1 LNSEEGTAVKK
12 NYQVIGRQDRRA
24 LAHWLAKNGQG
35 LLPLVELVEGAEIA
49 LEELIDVTG
58 RATIEAVLELSAMQ
72 VAGAPQRGRRDGE
85 VIWHGRQPGQVR
97 LSDRKLKVQ
106 RIRLRRRGGGTGAEV
121 AVPAYEAL
129 KAHDRTGARM
139 LEILLSGV
147 STRNYAKVL
156 PEMAES
162 VGLSRSAV
170 SREFIA
176 ASADQLQ
183 ALCERRLEGLE
194 ILIVYIDGIRFAG
207 HHVMVALG
215 VDPTGKKHLLGVR
228 EGASENATVVTE
240 LLADLVARGLDPTQR
255 RLFVIDGSKALRA
268 AIQRVF
274 GERVPVQRCRAHKLR
289 NVREHLPRHLQAQ
302 VTSAMRAAFR
312 LKPQEGIAKL
322 TQQAAWLEREYP
334 DAAGSLREGL
344 EELFTI
350 NRLGLSPSL
359 CRALGSTNIIEN
371 PNSSARRKT
380 HRVTRWRDGEM
391 VKRWAAAA
399 FLDAEHSFRRILG
412 YRDLW
417 MLKAIL
423 NEDQVAN
430 EVKAA

>member
-1 LNSEEGTAVKK
+1 MKK
-12 NYQVIGRQDRRA
+12 NDQVISRQDRRA
-24 LAHWLAKNGQG
+24 LAQWLTKNGQG

-58 RATIEAVLELSAMQ
+58 RATIEAVLELSALQ

-97 LSDRKLKVQ
+97 MSDRKLKVQ
-106 RIRLRRRGGGTGAEV
+106 RIRLRRRGGGMGAEV
-121 AVPAYEAL
+121 PVPAYEAL
-129 KAHDRTGARM
+129 KAHDRTGSRM
-139 LEILLSGV
+139 LEILFSGV

-176 ASADQLQ
+176 ASAEQLQ
-183 ALCERRLEGLE
+183 ALCERHLDGLE
-194 ILIVYIDGIRFAG
+194 TLIIYIDGIRFAG

-228 EGASENATVVTE
+228 EGATENATVVTE
-240 LLADLVARGLDPTQR
+240 LLAHLVARGVDPKQR

-268 AIQRVF
+268 AIERVF
-274 GERVPVQRCRAHKLR
+274 GERVAVQRCRTHKLR

-312 LKPQEGIAKL
+312 LAPQEGLAKL
-322 TQQAAWLEREYP
+322 TQQASWLEREYP

-350 NRLGLSPSL
+350 NRLGLSPAL

-399 FLDAEHSFRRILG
+399 FLDAERSFRRILG

-423 NEDQVAN
+423 NENQVAN
-430 EVKAA
+430 DQNAA

>member
-1 LNSEEGTAVKK
+1 MKK
-12 NYQVIGRQDRRA
+12 NYQVISRQDRRA
-24 LAHWLAKNGQG
+24 LAQWLTKNGQG

-58 RATIEAVLELSAMQ
+58 RATIEAVLELSALQ

-97 LSDRKLKVQ
+97 LSDRKLKVE
-106 RIRLRRRGGGTGAEV
+106 RIRLRRRGGGIGAEV
-121 AVPAYEAL
+121 PVPAYEAL
-129 KAHDRTGARM
+129 KAHDHTGARM

-162 VGLSRSAV
+162 VGISRSAV

-176 ASADQLQ
+176 ASAQELQ

-194 ILIVYIDGIRFAG
+194 ILIIYIDGIRFAG

-215 VDPTGKKHLLGVR
+215 VDPMGKKHLLGVH
-228 EGASENATVVTE
+228 EGATENATVVTE
-240 LLADLVARGLDPTQR
+240 LLTDLVARGLDPKQR

-268 AIQRVF
+268 AIERVF
-274 GERVPVQRCRAHKLR
+274 GERVPVQRCRTHKLR

-312 LKPQEGIAKL
+312 LAPQEGIAKL
-322 TQQAAWLEREYP
+322 TQQTSWLEREYP

-399 FLDAEHSFRRILG
+399 FLDAEQSFRRILG

-430 EVKAA
+430 DEKAA

>member
-1 LNSEEGTAVKK
+1 LNSEEGTAVKT
-12 NYQVIGRQDRRA
+12 NYQVISRQDRRA
-24 LAHWLAKNGQG
+24 LAQWLTKNGQG
-35 LLPLVELVEGAEIA
+35 LLPLVELVEGAEIG

-58 RATIEAVLELSAMQ
+58 RATIEAVLELSALQ

-97 LSDRKLKVQ
+97 LSDRKLKIQ
-106 RIRLRRRGGGTGAEV
+106 RIRLRRRGGGMGAEV
-121 AVPAYEAL
+121 PVPAYEAL

-194 ILIVYIDGIRFAG
+194 ILIIYVDGIRFAG

-228 EGASENATVVTE
+228 EGATENATVVTE
-240 LLADLVARGLDPTQR
+240 LLADLVARGVDPKQR

-268 AIQRVF
+268 AIERVF
-274 GERVPVQRCRAHKLR
+274 GERVAVQRCRTHKLR

-312 LKPQEGIAKL
+312 LAPQEGIAKL
-322 TQQAAWLEREYP
+322 TQQASWLEREYP

-350 NRLGLSPSL
+350 NRLGLSPAL

-399 FLDAEHSFRRILG
+399 FLDAERSFRRILG

-417 MLKAIL
+417 MLRAIL
-423 NEDQVAN
+423 NENQVAN
-430 EVKAA
+430 DQKAA

>member
-1 LNSEEGTAVKK
+1 VKK
-12 NYQVIGRQDRRA
+12 NDQVISRQDRRA
-24 LAHWLAKNGQG
+24 LAQWLTKNGQG

-58 RATIEAVLELSAMQ
+58 RATIEAVLELSALQ

-97 LSDRKLKVQ
+97 MSDRKLKVQ
-106 RIRLRRRGGGTGAEV
+106 RIRLRRRGGGMGAEV
-121 AVPAYEAL
+121 PVPAYEAL
-129 KAHDRTGARM
+129 KAHDRTGSRM
-139 LEILLSGV
+139 LEILFSGV

-176 ASADQLQ
+176 ASAEQLQ
-183 ALCERRLEGLE
+183 ALCERHLDGLE
-194 ILIVYIDGIRFAG
+194 TLIIYIDGIRFAG

-228 EGASENATVVTE
+228 EGATENATVVTE
-240 LLADLVARGLDPTQR
+240 LLAHLVARGVDPKQR

-268 AIQRVF
+268 AIERVF
-274 GERVPVQRCRAHKLR
+274 GERVAVQRCRTHKLR

-312 LKPQEGIAKL
+312 LAPQEGLAKL
-322 TQQAAWLEREYP
+322 TQQASWLEREYP

-350 NRLGLSPSL
+350 NRLGLSPAL

-399 FLDAEHSFRRILG
+399 FLDAERSFRRILG

-423 NEDQVAN
+423 NENQVAN
-430 EVKAA
+430 DQNAA

>member
-1 LNSEEGTAVKK
+1 VKK
-12 NYQVIGRQDRRA
+12 NYQVISRQDRRA
-24 LAHWLAKNGQG
+24 LAQWLTKNGQG

-49 LEELIDVTG
+49 LEELIDVTA
-58 RATIEAVLELSAMQ
+58 RATIEAVLELSALQ

-97 LSDRKLKVQ
+97 MSDRKLKVQ
-106 RIRLRRRGGGTGAEV
+106 RIRLRRRGGGMGAEV
-121 AVPAYEAL
+121 PVPAYEAL

-183 ALCERRLEGLE
+183 ALCERRLDGLE
-194 ILIVYIDGIRFAG
+194 MLIIYIDGIRFAG

-228 EGASENATVVTE
+228 EGATENATVVTE
-240 LLADLVARGLDPTQR
+240 LLADLVARGVDPKQR

-268 AIQRVF
+268 AIERVF
-274 GERVPVQRCRAHKLR
+274 GERVAVQRCRTHKLR

-312 LKPQEGIAKL
+312 LAPQEGLAKL
-322 TQQAAWLEREYP
+322 TQQASWLEREYP

-350 NRLGLSPSL
+350 NRLGLSPAL

-399 FLDAEHSFRRILG
+399 FLDAEQSFRRILG

-423 NEDQVAN
+423 NENQVAN
-430 EVKAA
+430 DQKAA